1 MSIFYKLFV
10 VSLNF
15 KIIGVKV
22 VSLANAHLFV

>member
-1 MSIFYKLFV
+1 MSYNNNL

-15 KIIGVKV
+15 KIIDVIV